1 MNLVFGPN
9 AAGKTSLLEAIELLY
24 CGRNK
29 RNEDKPTQYEIIA
42 RYRDEKTEKASP
54 GRALKVFRDRNL
66 AWYGQPEVLT
76 NNLYQSFSKFN
87 FLDTD
92 AAVRIAESTED
103 IDQDLSKLLIG
114 PDASRIWDNMESSK
128 RPLNCDYAIRRG
140 LESSWTT
147 SLRSWSSAWRQLP
160 V

>member
-29 RNEDKPTQYEIIA
+29 RNEEKPSIYEISA
-42 RYRDEKTEKASP
+42 SFVDGKTEKATTN
-54 GRALKVFRDRNL
+54 RALKLFRDRNL

-92 AAVRIAESTED
+92 AAVHIAKSTEE
-103 IDQDLSKLLIG
+103 IDKTC
-114 PDASRIWDNMESSK
+114 PSS
-128 RPLNCDYAIRRG
+128 
-140 LESSWTT
+140 
-147 SLRSWSSAWRQLP
+147 
-160 V
+160 